1 MIPPSFFSAEG
12 LDLLWLK
19 NRRILVISF
28 DLHGFCI
35 LNSIPEDI
43 ENKNMSNGTEF
54 QWKNMMEKSNYFD
67 INALFLIIWK
77 GMNSER

>member
-12 LDLLWLK
+12 L
-19 NRRILVISF
+19 RISV

-54 QWKNMMEKSNYFD
+54 QWKNTMEK
-67 INALFLIIWK
+67 
-77 GMNSER
+77 